1 MIIRES
7 YQDIELYLR
16 GSDLIEKITDKF
28 GDDFYNID
36 SEDVSNYIQ
45 QLISDMFDST
55 LVTIEKVIVCKS
67 IDSDIDII
75 NTTHYVVNFNGNYYD
90 YTAQEFNDSFN
101 GQISISN
108 IPIVQRIIHSDNQIN
123 SNLSTVKGYV
133 LLGY

>member
-55 LVTIEKVIVCKS
+55 LVTVEKVIVCKS